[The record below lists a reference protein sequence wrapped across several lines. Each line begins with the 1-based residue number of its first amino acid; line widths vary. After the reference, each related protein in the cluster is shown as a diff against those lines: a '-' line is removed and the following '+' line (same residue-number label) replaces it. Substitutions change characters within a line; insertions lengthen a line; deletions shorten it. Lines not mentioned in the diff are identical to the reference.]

1 MKKSLKKTTG
11 KRKVVAVKKVK
22 KSHLLAEA
30 MAGMTLLAS
39 LAGYS
44 LYLVRHGKV
53 DLKKVKM
60 SVLNESK
67 KVSKGAGKASKSL
80 MAKVKG
86 LRK

>member
-1 MKKSLKKTTG
+1 MKKVLKKTVS
-11 KRKVVAVKKVK
+11 KRKAAAPKKAK
-22 KSHLLAEA
+22 HSHLLAEA

-53 DLKKVKM
+53 DLKKVKV
-60 SVLNESK
+60 SVLKESK
-67 KVSKGAGKASKSL
+67 KISKGAGKASKSL
-80 MAKVKG
+80 LAKVKG

>member
-1 MKKSLKKTTG
+1 MKKVLKKAVN
-11 KRKVVAVKKVK
+11 KRKVVTKKAPK
-22 KSHLLAEA
+22 HSHLLAEA

-80 MAKVKG
+80 LAKVKG

>member
-1 MKKSLKKTTG
+1 MKKVLKKTVS
-11 KRKVVAVKKVK
+11 KKKVAAPK
-22 KSHLLAEA
+22 KPKHSHLLAEA

-60 SVLNESK
+60 LVLNESK

-80 MAKVKG
+80 VAKVKS

>member
-1 MKKSLKKTTG
+1 MKKVLKKTVSK
-11 KRKVVAVKKVK
+11 KRVAAPKKAK
-22 KSHLLAEA
+22 HSHLLAEA

-80 MAKVKG
+80 MAKVKS